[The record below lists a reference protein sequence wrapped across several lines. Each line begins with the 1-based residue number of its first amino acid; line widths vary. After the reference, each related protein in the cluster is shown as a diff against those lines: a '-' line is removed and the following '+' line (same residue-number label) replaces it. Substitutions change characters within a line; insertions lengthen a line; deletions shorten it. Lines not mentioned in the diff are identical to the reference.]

1 MKNSNSQ
8 LSAARPAVTSHKFRN
23 NRNSLGQNQLDKLAK
38 PKSKNDIF
46 SLPPWVYGS
55 LYLALVPLFGGIY
68 TFFPAMSFNH
78 ENMSLLD
85 SLYFSAITVT
95 TTGFGDLT
103 PTNSV
108 TRAFVMIES
117 MVGVVMAGLFLNSLN
132 YHRQQYLDTI
142 MDSYE
147 AKKEISFAFARLRS
161 HDSLI
166 TLNMNTYLNRV
177 NQLLGIES
185 EQTPVATS
193 DHEGEKNL
201 AEPSE
206 NPNATDIAEVSDT
219 LIGIHEPIPK
229 NLIFADLQHLF
240 QASNRL
246 TDDPTKPQIWYYY
259 QSLDDLVTS
268 IENLL
273 RETDLYRWADLETMC
288 IQYLSDVKS
297 FDSSSYILA
306 EPDFEKQ
313 LADIQAQRERDMGLI
328 RLQKDPV
335 ELAND
340 NSLNP
345 YIILFIGIQ
354 TTIQFI
360 QDFQHRYQ
368 AIMQSI

>member
-1 MKNSNSQ
+1 MKTTLPSQ
-8 LSAARPAVTSHKFRN
+8 KSPRVPHQFSLNNLASLKRPNT
-23 NRNSLGQNQLDKLAK
+23 
-38 PKSKNDIF
+38 KNDIF

-55 LYLALVPLFGGIY
+55 LYLALVPIFGALY
-68 TFFPAMSFNH
+68 TFVPDMAFNH
-78 ENMSLLD
+78 DNMDLLD
-85 SLYFSAITVT
+85 AMYFSAITVT
-95 TTGFGDLT
+95 TTGFGDIT
-103 PTNSV
+103 PSNSF
-108 TRAFVMIES
+108 TRGLVMVES
-117 MVGVVMAGLFLNSLN
+117 IVGVIMAGLFLNSLN
-132 YHRQQYLDTI
+132 YHRQQHIDMVMHT
-142 MDSYE
+142 YE

-177 NQLLGIES
+177 NQLLGIENP
-185 EQTPVATS
+185 QTPVATS
-193 DHEGEKNL
+193 DNEGEKNL
-201 AEPSE
+201 AEPSA
-206 NPNATDIAEVSDT
+206 NPQASQIAEVPEA
-219 LIGIHEPIPK
+219 LFGIHEPIPNK
-229 NLIFADLQHLF
+229 LIFADLQHLF
-240 QASNRL
+240 SASSRL

-259 QSLDDLVTS
+259 QALDDLVTS

-273 RETDLYRWADLETMC
+273 RETDLYRWEDLESMC
-288 IQYLSDVKS
+288 IQYLSNVKS

-328 RLQKDPV
+328 KVQQDPV
-335 ELAND
+335 ALSND

-354 TTIQFI
+354 TTVQFI

>member
-1 MKNSNSQ
+1 MKNPTPIAQKTRHFHPHFTPND
-8 LSAARPAVTSHKFRN
+8 F
-23 NRNSLGQNQLDKLAK
+23 DKLMK
-38 PKSKNDIF
+38 PKTKNDIF

-55 LYLALVPLFGGIY
+55 LYLALVPIFGAVY
-68 TFFPAMSFNH
+68 TFLPNMAFNH
-78 ENMSLLD
+78 EDMDLLD
-85 SLYFSAITVT
+85 AMYFSAITVT
-95 TTGFGDLT
+95 TTGFGDVT
-103 PTNSV
+103 PTNTF
-108 TRAFVMIES
+108 TRGLVMVEAVI
-117 MVGVVMAGLFLNSLN
+117 GVVLIGLFLNAIN
-132 YHRQQYLDTI
+132 YQRQQYIDTI

-177 NQLLGIES
+177 NQLLGIEN
-185 EQTPVATS
+185 EQTPVATT

-201 AEPSE
+201 NEPSA
-206 NPNATDIAEVSDT
+206 NPQASQKAKVPDT
-219 LIGIHEPIPK
+219 LFGIHEPIPHS
-229 NLIFADLQHLF
+229 LVFADLQHLF
-240 QASNRL
+240 NASNRL

-259 QSLDDLVTS
+259 QSLDDLVRS

-273 RETDLYRWADLETMC
+273 RETDLYRWADLEAMC

-328 RLQKDPV
+328 RVQKDPV
-335 ELAND
+335 ELSND

-368 AIMQSI
+368 EIMQSI